1 MNRTLSVLL
10 ALGTLSASLMSTSLE
25 LQAAEEDREFKI
37 QGGSM
42 PNGEAI
48 PVGEPCAPYVSS
60 LIGGGSYEVFAATG
74 VQGPPGVVY
83 TLKQKNGKSIALLK
97 CGLAGAHDDTGGGG
111 GGGCGE

>member
-1 MNRTLSVLL
+1 MNGKLHP
-10 ALGTLSASLMSTSLE
+10 ALTAGFLSALMVAGSGALV
-25 LQAAEEDREFKI
+25 AEETPEFKI
-37 QGGSM
+37 QAGSM
-42 PNGEAI
+42 PGGEPV

-60 LIGGGSYEVFAATG
+60 LIGGGKYEIFAATG

-111 GGGCGE
+111 GCGG